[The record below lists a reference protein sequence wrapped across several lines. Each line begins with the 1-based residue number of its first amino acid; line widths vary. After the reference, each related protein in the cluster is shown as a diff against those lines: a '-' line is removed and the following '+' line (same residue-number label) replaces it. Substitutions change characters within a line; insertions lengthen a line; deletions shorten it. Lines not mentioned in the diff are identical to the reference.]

1 MEEKK
6 EVSVK
11 NTKST
16 TLVIVMLIIVIL
28 GLAGLVFY
36 QNKLLDKER
45 EKVNSN
51 KTDNTSSEVEQKRFS
66 EEELN
71 NYLKMVPYL
80 QEYNSDAGYEEMY
93 DYDEDAYTG
102 KLVTANDL
110 NEKLLLA
117 QAYRHAERT
126 DTKEEIN
133 HPACGDNKCSA
144 FIYVKEETFKK
155 TVKDM
160 YNIDTIKVDGFNTGE
175 GYVKLS
181 KGYYAA
187 IMTRGSMP
195 IHKYNKLIK
204 YEVKDNDLVIYE
216 KVLFTASISAV
227 TYVLKTTNSDLS
239 TSLIQPTLGN
249 FDEAEKYA
257 LNNIDSGNTYKHT
270 FKVNNEGN
278 YYWYS
283 SELVNS

>member
-45 EKVNSN
+45 KKVNSN
-51 KTDNTSSEVEQKRFS
+51 KTDNTTSEVEQNKFC
-66 EEELN
+66 EVGLN

-80 QEYNSDAGYEEMY
+80 QEYDSDSEMY
-93 DYDEDAYTG
+93 EYNEDAYTG

-110 NEKLLLA
+110 NVKLLLA
-117 QAYRHAERT
+117 QAYRYAERT
-126 DTKEEIN
+126 NVQHSIN
-133 HPACGDNKCSA
+133 HPICGNDLCTA
-144 FIYVKEETFKK
+144 DIYVEEKTFKE

-195 IHKYNKLIK
+195 INKYNKLIK
-204 YEVKDNDLVIYE
+204 YEVKDNDLIIYE
-216 KVLFTASISAV
+216 KVLFTASVSAV

-270 FKVNNEGN
+270 FKVNSEGN

-283 SELVNS
+283 SELSN

>member
-1 MEEKK
+1 
-6 EVSVK
+6 
-11 NTKST
+11 
-16 TLVIVMLIIVIL
+16 
-28 GLAGLVFY
+28 
-36 QNKLLDKER
+36 
-45 EKVNSN
+45 
-51 KTDNTSSEVEQKRFS
+51 
-66 EEELN
+66 
-71 NYLKMVPYL
+71 
-80 QEYNSDAGYEEMY
+80 
-93 DYDEDAYTG
+93 
-102 KLVTANDL
+102 
-110 NEKLLLA
+110 
-117 QAYRHAERT
+117 
-126 DTKEEIN
+126 
-133 HPACGDNKCSA
+133 
-144 FIYVKEETFKK
+144 
-155 TVKDM
+155 M

-216 KVLFTASISAV
+216 KVLFTAGISGFE
-227 TYVLKTTNSDLS
+227 YILKTTNSDLS
-239 TSLIQPTLGN
+239 TSLIQPTLGDY
-249 FDEAEKYA
+249 DEVRKYV

>member
-51 KTDNTSSEVEQKRFS
+51 KTDNTTSEVEQKRFS

-80 QEYNSDAGYEEMY
+80 QEYNSDAGYKEMY
-93 DYDEDAYTG
+93 DYDEDAYTD

-160 YNIDTIKVDGFNTGE
+160 YNIDTIKADAFNTME
-175 GYVKLS
+175 SYVTLVD
-181 KGYYAA
+181 GYYAA
-187 IMTRGSMP
+187 LSFRGNTP

-216 KVLFTASISAV
+216 KVLFTAGISGFE
-227 TYVLKTTNSDLS
+227 YILKTTNSDLS
-239 TSLIQPTLGN
+239 TSLIQPTLGDY
-249 FDEAEKYA
+249 DEVRKYV

>member
-45 EKVNSN
+45 EKANSN
-51 KTDNTSSEVEQKRFS
+51 KVDNPTCEVEQNKFC
-66 EEELN
+66 EVGLN

-80 QEYNSDAGYEEMY
+80 QEYYPDADSEEMY

-110 NEKLLLA
+110 DVKLLLA
-117 QAYRHAERT
+117 QAYRYAERT
-126 DTKEEIN
+126 NVQHSIN
-133 HPACGDNKCSA
+133 HPICGNDLCTA
-144 FIYVKEETFKK
+144 DIYVEEKTFKE

-181 KGYYAA
+181 NGYYAA
-187 IMTRGSMP
+187 IMTRGNLP
-195 IHKYNKLIK
+195 INKYNKLIK
-204 YEVKDNDLVIYE
+204 YEVKDNDLIIYE
-216 KVLFTASISAV
+216 KVLFTASVSAV

-249 FDEAEKYA
+249 YAESEKYI
-257 LNNIDSGNTYKHT
+257 LDNIDSGNTYKHT
-270 FKVNNEGN
+270 FKVNSEGN

-283 SELVNS
+283 SELVKS

>member
-45 EKVNSN
+45 EKANSN
-51 KTDNTSSEVEQKRFS
+51 KVDNPTCEVEQNKFC
-66 EEELN
+66 EVGLN

-117 QAYRHAERT
+117 HAYRHAERSNRRIS
-126 DTKEEIN
+126 IN
-133 HPACGDNKCSA
+133 HPSCGNNMCIADR
-144 FIYVKEETFKK
+144 YVEEKTFKE

-160 YNIDTIKVDGFNTGE
+160 YNIDTIKFDSFNTNVGYVTLSE
-175 GYVKLS
+175 GYYVAL
-181 KGYYAA
+181 AA
-187 IMTRGSMP
+187 RGFTP
-195 IHKYNKLIK
+195 VHKYNKLIR
-204 YEVKDNDLVIYE
+204 YEVKDNNLVVYE
-216 KVLFTASISAV
+216 KVLFAASVSAV

-249 FDEAEKYA
+249 YDEAEKYI
-257 LNNIDSGNTYKHT
+257 LDNLDSGNTYKHT
-270 FKVNNEGN
+270 FKVNSGGN

-283 SELVNS
+283 SELVKS

>member
-45 EKVNSN
+45 KKVNSN
-51 KTDNTSSEVEQKRFS
+51 KTDNTTSEVEQNKFC
-66 EEELN
+66 EVGLN

-80 QEYNSDAGYEEMY
+80 QEYDSDSEMY
-93 DYDEDAYTG
+93 EYNEDAYTG

-110 NEKLLLA
+110 NVKLLLA
-117 QAYRHAERT
+117 QAYRYAERT
-126 DTKEEIN
+126 NVQHSIN
-133 HPACGDNKCSA
+133 HPICGNDLCTA
-144 FIYVKEETFKK
+144 DIYVEEKTFKE

-187 IMTRGSMP
+187 IMTRGSTP

-204 YEVKDNDLVIYE
+204 YEVKDNDLIIYE
-216 KVLFTASISAV
+216 KVLFTAGVSAV

-283 SELVNS
+283 SELSN

>member
-16 TLVIVMLIIVIL
+16 TIVIVMLITVIL

-45 EKVNSN
+45 EKVNSD
-51 KTDNTSSEVEQKRFS
+51 KTDNPTSEVEQKKFS

-102 KLVTANDL
+102 KSVTANDL

-117 QAYRHAERT
+117 HAYRHAKRT

-144 FIYVKEETFKK
+144 FVYVKEETFKE

-160 YNIDTIKVDGFNTGE
+160 YNIDTIKADAFNTIE
-175 GYVKLS
+175 GYVTLAD
-181 KGYYAA
+181 GYYAA
-187 IMTRGSMP
+187 LSFRGFTP
-195 IHKYNKLIK
+195 VHKYNKLIR
-204 YEVKDNDLVIYE
+204 YEVKDNDLIIYE
-216 KVLFTASISAV
+216 KVLFTAIISVA
-227 TYVLKTTNSDLS
+227 YVLKTTDSDLS

-249 FDEAEKYA
+249 YDEAKKYA
-257 LNNIDSGNTYKHT
+257 LDNIDSGNTYKHT

-283 SELVNS
+283 SELSN

>member
-11 NTKST
+11 NTRST

-28 GLAGLVFY
+28 GLVGLVFY

-45 EKVNSN
+45 EKVNSD
-51 KTDNTSSEVEQKRFS
+51 KTDNHTSEVEQKKFS

-117 QAYRHAERT
+117 HAYRHAERT

-144 FIYVKEETFKK
+144 FVYVKEETFKE
-155 TVKDM
+155 TVKYM
-160 YNIDTIKVDGFNTGE
+160 YNIDKIKADVFNTIE
-175 GYVKLS
+175 GYVTLS
-181 KGYYAA
+181 KGYYVA
-187 IMTRGSMP
+187 IITRGTTP

-204 YEVKDNDLVIYE
+204 YEVKDNDLIIYE
-216 KVLFTASISAV
+216 KVLFTASVSAV

-249 FDEAEKYA
+249 YDEAKKYA
-257 LNNIDSGNTYKHT
+257 LDNIDSGNTYKHT

-283 SELVNS
+283 SELSN

>member
-11 NTKST
+11 NTRST
-16 TLVIVMLIIVIL
+16 TIVIVMLIIVIL

-45 EKVNSN
+45 EKVNSD
-51 KTDNTSSEVEQKRFS
+51 KTDNPTSEVEQKKFS

-117 QAYRHAERT
+117 QAYRHAKRT
-126 DTKEEIN
+126 DTKEDIN
-133 HPACGDNKCSA
+133 HPVCGNDLCIA
-144 FIYVKEETFKK
+144 DIYVEEETFKE

-160 YNIDTIKVDGFNTGE
+160 YNIDTIKVDGFNTRE
-175 GYVKLS
+175 GHVTLS
-181 KGYYAA
+181 KGYYVA
-187 IMTRGSMP
+187 IITRGTTP

-204 YEVKDNDLVIYE
+204 YEVKDNDLIIYE
-216 KVLFTASISAV
+216 KVLFTASVSAV

-249 FDEAEKYA
+249 FDVAEKYA

-270 FKVNNEGN
+270 FKVNNEGK

-283 SELVNS
+283 SELSN

>member
-45 EKVNSN
+45 KKVNSN
-51 KTDNTSSEVEQKRFS
+51 KTDNPTCEVEQNKFC
-66 EEELN
+66 EVGLN

-80 QEYNSDAGYEEMY
+80 QEYDSDSEMY
-93 DYDEDAYTG
+93 EYNEDAYTG

-110 NEKLLLA
+110 NVKLLLA
-117 QAYRHAERT
+117 QAYRYAERT
-126 DTKEEIN
+126 NVQHSIN
-133 HPACGDNKCSA
+133 HPICGNDLCTA
-144 FIYVKEETFKK
+144 DIYVEEKTFKE

-187 IMTRGSMP
+187 IITRGTTP

-204 YEVKDNDLVIYE
+204 YEVKDNDLIIYE
-216 KVLFTASISAV
+216 KVLFTASVSAV

-239 TSLIQPTLGN
+239 TSIIQPTLGD
-249 FDEAEKYA
+249 FDEVEKYA

-283 SELVNS
+283 SELSN